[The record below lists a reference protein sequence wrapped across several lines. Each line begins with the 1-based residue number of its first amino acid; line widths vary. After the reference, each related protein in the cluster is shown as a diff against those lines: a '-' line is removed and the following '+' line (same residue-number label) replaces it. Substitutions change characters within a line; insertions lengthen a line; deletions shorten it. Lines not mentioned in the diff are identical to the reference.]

1 MRPEYQMLPRYL
13 LAVMVNVSVALLLFT
28 ANTAWSTPL
37 SEYLDWVIM
46 LGCSALHLFIWPRFR
61 RGVKV
66 LISVAS
72 LLLIWVGMWLVI
84 VRVFKGP

>member
-28 ANTAWSTPL
+28 ANTAWDPPL
-37 SEYLDWVIM
+37 SEYFSWVIL